1 MEYFL
6 CFWNLNKMLGTERVN
21 IPFSKEHFKQVGAI
35 QSFQI
40 LPKGQRLP
48 FTQTSFATPKL
59 YEQKTS
65 DKGEKCNS

>member
-21 IPFSKEHFKQVGAI
+21 IPLSKDTKQVGAI
-35 QSFQI
+35 QPLQI
-40 LPKGQRLP
+40 LVKGQRLP
-48 FTQTSFATPKL
+48 FTQTSSATPRL
-59 YEQKTS
+59 CEQKTS